1 MFWTTLIGILVVTAS
16 SGVALGA
23 ALGLTGLVILEFF
36 GNGSTY
42 LAIDVIWNVFN
53 SFTLSA
59 VPMFILL
66 GEILLRSGVSERA
79 YTAFTPVFAKV
90 PGGLLHSN
98 IAVCTLFGAVSGSS
112 LSTAAAVGSVAYP
125 EMSKR
130 GYDKEAVVGSLA
142 GGGTLGLLI
151 PPSLSLL
158 IFGALTETSIG
169 RLFVAG
175 VIPGLLVSALFMA
188 YIFFLCLRRPQIA
201 PRWKESTSVWAVL
214 RGMVQIWPI
223 LLLILSIMGSIMFG
237 LATPTEAAGVG
248 VVVAIIISFAWG
260 ELTLA
265 KLAAAVLRSVLLFA
279 SIGFI
284 VLGAAI
290 LSQSVSI
297 LGVPQSILE
306 MAINSNLGTYGIFA
320 LIILIYVLFGCI
332 FDGLSLMIMTLPI
345 VFPLLTGLGFDPI
358 WIGVI
363 ITVMIE
369 IGQVTPPV
377 GLNLTVLTGVTNNDV
392 PLGRVAV
399 ATIPYWML
407 LLLSVAIMTIF
418 PQISA
423 VSPEHRVLKGKQFLW
438 K

>member
-42 LAIDVIWNVFN
+42 LALDVIWGVFN

-66 GEILLRSGVSERA
+66 GEILLRSGISERA

-98 IAVCTLFGAVSGSS
+98 VAVCTLFGAVSGSS

-169 RLFVAG
+169 QLFVAG
-175 VIPGLLVSALFMA
+175 VVPGIMVSALFMI
-188 YIFFLCLRRPQIA
+188 YILFLCLRQQGIS
-201 PRWKESTSVWAVL
+201 PRSNENISFWGVL

-223 LLLILSIMGSIMFG
+223 LLLILAIMGSIMFG
-237 LATPTEAAGVG
+237 VATPTEAAGVG

-260 ELTLA
+260 QLTLP
-265 KLAAAVLRSVLLFA
+265 KLIAAVQRSTLLFA

-284 VLGAAI
+284 VLGTSI
-290 LSQSVSI
+290 LSLSVSI
-297 LGVPQSILE
+297 LGVPQAILE
-306 MAINSNLGTYGIFA
+306 LAINSDLGKYGIFA

-345 VFPLLTGLGFDPI
+345 VFPLLVGLGFDPI

-377 GLNLTVLTGVTNNDV
+377 GLNLTVLAGVTNNEV

-407 LLLSVAIMTIF
+407 LLLSVVIMTIF
-418 PQISA
+418 PQIA
-423 VSPEHRVLKGKQFLW
+423 LFLPSVTF
-438 K
+438 

>member
-42 LAIDVIWNVFN
+42 LALDVIWGVFN

-66 GEILLRSGVSERA
+66 GEILLRSGISERA

-169 RLFVAG
+169 QLFVAG
-175 VIPGLLVSALFMA
+175 VVPGIMVSALFMI
-188 YIFFLCLRRPQIA
+188 YILFLCLRKQGISPQST
-201 PRWKESTSVWAVL
+201 ESISFWEVV
-214 RGMVQIWPI
+214 RGMLQIWPI
-223 LLLILSIMGSIMFG
+223 LLLIFAIMGSIMFG

-248 VVVAIIISFAWG
+248 VVVAIIISFVWG
-260 ELTLA
+260 QLTLA
-265 KLAAAVLRSVLLFA
+265 RLAAAVQRSILLFA

-284 VLGAAI
+284 VLGTSI
-290 LSQSVSI
+290 LSLSVSI
-297 LGVPQSILE
+297 LGVPQAILE
-306 MAINSNLGTYGIFA
+306 LAINSDLGKYGIFA

-345 VFPLLTGLGFDPI
+345 VFPLLVGLGFDPI

-377 GLNLTVLTGVTNNDV
+377 GLNLTVLAGVTNNEV

-407 LLLSVAIMTIF
+407 LLLSVAIMTLF
-418 PQISA
+418 PQIA
-423 VSPEHRVLKGKQFLW
+423 LFLPSVAF
-438 K
+438 

>member
-1 MFWTTLIGILVVTAS
+1 VFWSTLIGLLVATAS
-16 SGVALGA
+16 TGVALGA
-23 ALGLTGLVILEFF
+23 ALGLTGLTILHFF
-36 GNGSTY
+36 ADGATY
-42 LAIDVIWNVFN
+42 LAVDAIWSVFN

-79 YTAFTPVFAKV
+79 YSAFTPVFAKI

-98 IAVCTLFGAVSGSS
+98 VAVCTLFGAVSGSS

-125 EMSKR
+125 EMVRR

-175 VIPGLLVSALFMA
+175 VIPGLMVSFLFML
-188 YIFFLCLRRPQIA
+188 YILVMCIRSPHIA
-201 PRWKESTSVWAVL
+201 PRSTENISVRGVL
-214 RGMVQIWPI
+214 LGMVQVWPI
-223 LLLILSIMGSIMFG
+223 LLLILAIMGSIMFG

-260 ELTLA
+260 SLTFAGLGSA
-265 KLAAAVLRSVLLFA
+265 IYRSALLFA

-284 VLGAAI
+284 VLGATI
-290 LSQSVSI
+290 LAQSVSI
-297 LGVPQSILE
+297 LGVPQAILE
-306 MAINSNLGTYGIFA
+306 AAISSGFGKYGIFA
-320 LIILIYVLFGCI
+320 VIVVIYVLFGCI

-345 VFPLLTGLGFDPI
+345 VFPLLTGYGFDPI

-377 GLNLTVLTGVTNNDV
+377 GLNLSVLAALTNNEV
-392 PLGRVAV
+392 SLGRAAV
-399 ATIPYWML
+399 ATIPYWNI
-407 LLLSVAIMTIF
+407 LLLSVVILTLF
-418 PQISA
+418 PQVA
-423 VSPEHRVLKGKQFLW
+423 LFLPELTF
-438 K
+438 

>member
-418 PQISA
+418 PQIA
-423 VSPEHRVLKGKQFLW
+423 LFLPSIAF
-438 K
+438 